1 MPSMVDIV
9 SLMGIVLFLFAGI
22 GNNLFA
28 NLKNGSCYGG
38 DMTFYRFTTSF
49 VLLFQVTT
57 LDNWSCLI
65 TDMTVQPPSC
75 TYGAG
80 LYVSDCGMPSGA
92 IIYLVVLVCVTSHIF
107 ANLFVAQIID
117 SITFGLLDENAM
129 LSPSNLYDYQHL
141 WAQKQFDYY
150 CTGYIG
156 HHKLKEFVRRLGPPL
171 GKRLPVSLSIN
182 DLKWITRVEYEAL
195 NFRSSSGIPFRSL
208 LETLVLYKVGPQGL
222 ELPVRIERERQLQ
235 AIYRTGAAIK
245 IQGLGRGYLQRKGF
259 YKDRVVEQKE
269 SKLMQSKSQ
278 GFGSRI
284 LRTMSTFKRQ

>member
-1 MPSMVDIV
+1 MVDIV
-9 SLMGIVLFLFAGI
+9 CLTGIVLFLFAGI

-38 DMTFYRFTTSF
+38 NTSFYRFTQAF

-75 TYGAG
+75 VGGA
-80 LYVSDCGMPSGA
+80 LYVSDCGLPSGA

-107 ANLFVAQIID
+107 ANLFVAQIIE

-129 LSPSNLYDYQHL
+129 LTPSNLYDYQKL
-141 WAQKQFDYY
+141 WAQREFDYY

-156 HHKLKEFVRRLGPPL
+156 YHKLREFVTRLGPPL
-171 GKRLPVSLSIN
+171 GKRLTFHG
-182 DLKWITRVEYEAL
+182 KWITRIEYEVL
-195 NFRSSSGIPFRSL
+195 NFRSSKGIPFRSL
-208 LETLVLYKVGPQGL
+208 LETLVLYKIGPQGL
-222 ELPVRIERERQLQ
+222 ELPLRIERERQIQ

-245 IQGLGRGYLQRKGF
+245 IQALGRGYLQRKGF
-259 YKDRVVEQKE
+259 YKDRVVEKE
-269 SKLMQSKSQ
+269 EIQPKRSKSKSR
-278 GFGSRI
+278 GFGSQI
-284 LRTMSTFKRQ
+284 FRTMSTFKRH